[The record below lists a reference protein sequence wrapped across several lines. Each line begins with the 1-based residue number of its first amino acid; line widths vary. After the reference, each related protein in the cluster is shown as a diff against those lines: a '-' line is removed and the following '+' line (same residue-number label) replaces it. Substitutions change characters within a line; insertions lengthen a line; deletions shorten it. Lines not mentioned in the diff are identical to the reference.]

1 MHLAASFLIV
11 IENGS
16 LIDLFRRRAAVS
28 STKSKKVFPMFLD
41 IFLRIYSAFILT
53 SRAYVFIL
61 TYLAPSR
68 PFTFTYKDW

>member
-28 STKSKKVFPMFLD
+28 STKSK
-41 IFLRIYSAFILT
+41 
-53 SRAYVFIL
+53 
-61 TYLAPSR
+61 
-68 PFTFTYKDW
+68 